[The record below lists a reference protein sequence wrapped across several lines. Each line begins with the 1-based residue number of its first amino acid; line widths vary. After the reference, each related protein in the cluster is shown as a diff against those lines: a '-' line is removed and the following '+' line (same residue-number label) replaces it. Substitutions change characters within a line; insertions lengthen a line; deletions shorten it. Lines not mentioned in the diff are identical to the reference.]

1 MKFPA
6 RLEPIR
12 SALAHRDF
20 RLFSGGNV
28 ASHVGTWVQRMS
40 VGWLAWDLTQSGT
53 WLGIVAFADLFPTV
67 LLAPITG
74 VVAERVERLR
84 ALRAVQALNLVQAVL
99 LAGFTLSGAITIEI
113 LLILVA
119 VGGTVL
125 AFGQPV
131 RLAIVPSLVARQDLS
146 AAIGINSLIF
156 NGARFVG
163 PMIAGFLILRYGVGW
178 AFAFNAAT
186 FVVFLAML
194 SRIRLEHRE
203 QRARARGVR
212 NVPGEIADGYAYAAR
227 HKGIGPMLIVLT
239 VVAIC
244 ARPFMELL
252 PGFADAV
259 FGRGAEG
266 LAWLTSAAG
275 LGAMLGGL
283 WLAQRGA
290 VAGLTATTVSC
301 IALLAAMLI
310 GFSATDIFWLALP
323 CLAVAGF
330 AMIVVGAG
338 EQTLL
343 QNAVDPG
350 LRGRVMGLYG
360 MINRGGPAVGA
371 LVMGT
376 LSSYVGL
383 QWPVAGGAAICLL
396 VWLWARSR
404 QEIMTRALEGE
415 DAKGGPSRPRR
426 P

>member
-203 QRARARGVR
+203 QRALARGVR

-239 VVAIC
+239 IVAIC

-252 PGFADAV
+252 AGFADAV

-310 GFSATDIFWLALP
+310 GFSATDVFWLALP

-415 DAKGGPSRPRR
+415 DAGRS
-426 P
+426 

>member
-203 QRARARGVR
+203 QRALARGVR

-415 DAKGGPSRPRR
+415 GEGRS
-426 P
+426 

>member
-203 QRARARGVR
+203 QRALARGVR

-404 QEIMTRALEGE
+404 QETMTRALEGE
-415 DAKGGPSRPRR
+415 DAGRS
-426 P
+426 

>member
-28 ASHVGTWVQRMS
+28 ASHIGTWVQRVS
-40 VGWLAWDLTQSGT
+40 VGWLTWELTRSGT
-53 WLGIVAFADLFPTV
+53 WLGIIAFADMFPTV
-67 LLAPITG
+67 LLAPLTG
-74 VVAERVERLR
+74 AVADRVERLR
-84 ALRAVQALNLVQAVL
+84 ALRAIQALNLVQAGL

-119 VGGTVL
+119 LGGAVL

-131 RLAIVPSLVARQDLS
+131 RLAIIPSLVARRDLS

-163 PMIAGFLILRYGVGW
+163 PMIAGLLIVRYGIGW
-178 AFAFNAAT
+178 AFVFNAAT
-186 FVVFLAML
+186 FVVFLAVL

-203 QRARARGVR
+203 RRAAARGIR
-212 NVPGEIADGYAYAAR
+212 NIPSEIAEGYAYAAR
-227 HKGIGPMLIVLT
+227 HKGIGPMLVILT
-239 VVAIC
+239 IVAIC

-290 VAGLTATTVSC
+290 VAGLTATTVSG
-301 IALLAAMLI
+301 IALLAAMLVA
-310 GFSATDIFWLALP
+310 FSATDIFWLALP

-330 AMIVVGAG
+330 AMIVVGVG

-350 LRGRVMGLYG
+350 LRGRVMSLYG
-360 MINRGGPAVGA
+360 MINRGAPALGA
-371 LVMGT
+371 LIMGT

-404 QEIMTRALEGE
+404 RETMTRALEGE
-415 DAKGGPSRPRR
+415 GAERS
-426 P
+426 

>member
-1 MKFPA
+1 MKLPA

-40 VGWLAWDLTQSGT
+40 VGWLAWELTRSGT

-203 QRARARGVR
+203 QRALARGVR

-239 VVAIC
+239 IVAIC

-310 GFSATDIFWLALP
+310 GFSATDVFWLALP

-415 DAKGGPSRPRR
+415 GEGRS
-426 P
+426 

>member
-40 VGWLAWDLTQSGT
+40 VGWLAWELTRSGT

-203 QRARARGVR
+203 QRALARGVR

-239 VVAIC
+239 IVAIC

-310 GFSATDIFWLALP
+310 GFSATDVFWLALP

-376 LSSYVGL
+376 LSNYVGL

-415 DAKGGPSRPRR
+415 DAGRS
-426 P
+426 

>member
-203 QRARARGVR
+203 QRALARGVR

-239 VVAIC
+239 IVAIC

-310 GFSATDIFWLALP
+310 GFSATDVFWLALP

-415 DAKGGPSRPRR
+415 GEGRS
-426 P
+426 

>member
-203 QRARARGVR
+203 QRALARGVR

-239 VVAIC
+239 IVAIC

-310 GFSATDIFWLALP
+310 GFSATDVFWLALP

-404 QEIMTRALEGE
+404 QETMTRALEGE
-415 DAKGGPSRPRR
+415 GEGRS
-426 P
+426 

>member
-203 QRARARGVR
+203 QRALARGVR

-239 VVAIC
+239 IVAIC

-310 GFSATDIFWLALP
+310 GFSATDVFWLALP

-415 DAKGGPSRPRR
+415 DAGRS
-426 P
+426 

>member
-20 RLFSGGNV
+20 RLFSAGNV

-119 VGGTVL
+119 LGGTVL

-131 RLAIVPSLVARQDLS
+131 RLAIIPSLVARADLS

-203 QRARARGVR
+203 QRALARGPR
-212 NVPGEIADGYAYAAR
+212 NMPGEIADGYAYAAR
-227 HKGIGPMLIVLT
+227 HKGIGPMLAILT
-239 VVAIC
+239 IVAIC

-310 GFSATDIFWLALP
+310 GFAATDVFWLALP

-330 AMIVVGAG
+330 AMIVIGAG

-350 LRGRVMGLYG
+350 LRGRVMSLYG

-371 LVMGT
+371 LIMGT

-383 QWPVAGGAAICLL
+383 QWPVAGGAAICLF

-404 QEIMTRALEGE
+404 QETMTRALEGE
-415 DAKGGPSRPRR
+415 DAGRS
-426 P
+426 

>member
-1 MKFPA
+1 MKVSA
-6 RLEPIR
+6 RFDPIR

-28 ASHVGTWVQRMS
+28 ASHVGTWVQRVA
-40 VGWLAWDLTQSGT
+40 VGWLAWELTRSGT
-53 WLGIVAFADLFPTV
+53 WLGIIAFADMFPTV
-67 LLAPITG
+67 LLAPVTG
-74 VVAERVERLR
+74 AVADRVERLR
-84 ALRAVQALNLVQAVL
+84 AVKTVQTLNLLQAVL
-99 LAGFTLSGAITIEI
+99 LAGFTLTGTMTIEI
-113 LLILVA
+113 LLVLVTL
-119 VGGTVL
+119 GGSVL

-131 RLAIVPSLVARQDLS
+131 RLAIVPSLVARKDLS

-163 PMIAGFLILRYGVGW
+163 PAIAGVLIVRYGIGW
-178 AFAFNAAT
+178 AFAFNALT
-186 FVVFLAML
+186 FLVFLAAL
-194 SRIRLEHRE
+194 SRIRLEHGEPRS
-203 QRARARGVR
+203 APRGIR
-212 NVPGEIADGYAYAAR
+212 NMPGEIAEGYAYAAR
-227 HKGIGPMLIVLT
+227 HPGIGPMLLILT

-266 LAWLTSAAG
+266 LALLTSATG

-290 VAGLTATTVSC
+290 VAGLTATTVSG
-301 IALLAAMLI
+301 IAFLAAVLI
-310 GFSATDIFWLALP
+310 AFAATDVFWLAVP

-330 AMIVVGAG
+330 AMIVVGVG

-350 LRGRVMGLYG
+350 LRGRVMSLYG
-360 MINRGGPAVGA
+360 MINRGAPAVGA
-371 LVMGT
+371 LIMGS
-376 LSSYVGL
+376 LSSWIGL
-383 QWPVAGGAAICLL
+383 QWPVAGGAAICLG

-404 QEIMTRALEGE
+404 RAAMTRALEGE
-415 DAKGGPSRPRR
+415 TPGTAAVG
-426 P
+426 

>member
-203 QRARARGVR
+203 QRALARGVR

-239 VVAIC
+239 IVAIC

-310 GFSATDIFWLALP
+310 GFSATDVFWLALP

-404 QEIMTRALEGE
+404 QETMTRALEGE
-415 DAKGGPSRPRR
+415 DAGRS
-426 P
+426 

>member
-40 VGWLAWDLTQSGT
+40 VGWLAWELTQSGT

-84 ALRAVQALNLVQAVL
+84 ALRVIQALNLVQAVL
-99 LAGFTLSGAITIEI
+99 IAGFTLSGAITIEI

-119 VGGTVL
+119 LGGTVL
-125 AFGQPV
+125 AFGQSV

-203 QRARARGVR
+203 QRALARGVR

-227 HKGIGPMLIVLT
+227 HKGIGPMLVILT
-239 VVAIC
+239 IVAIC

-310 GFSATDIFWLALP
+310 GFSATDVFWLALP
-323 CLAVAGF
+323 CLMVAGF

-371 LVMGT
+371 LIMGT

-404 QEIMTRALEGE
+404 QETMTRALEGE
-415 DAKGGPSRPRR
+415 DAGRS
-426 P
+426 